1 MDDVIPDD
9 DDDDDEVTT
18 VLDNEPVVL
27 LLPLVGTSI
36 LVAGALVR
44 FVPAPQLKKARTS
57 SLQFTPHKLMG
68 CGILVQ
74 LRTFQVFGV
83 RSVA

>member
-18 VLDNEPVVL
+18 VLDNEPVVTF
-27 LLPLVGTSI
+27 PLVGSSI

-44 FVPAPQLKKARTS
+44 AVPAPQLKKARTS
-57 SLQFTPHKLMG
+57 SLQSTPHQLMG